1 MQNVMDMKRNKPD
14 IISFIK
20 QAGVSS
26 LLFIV
31 LVGLSL
37 TVLTVGYMSTMR
49 NLQSSATT
57 THAQTQ
63 AQMQAMIGY
72 HAFSKYLNQLSK
84 EDNGLRL
91 IDQLCNGEIEESN
104 PETQIKF
111 ERVGACNNPVLKD
124 QYKFDI
130 IGKSGGASA
139 ILRANYNITS
149 ELSKEQFKGSVFEGG
164 LQVNKLESLIA
175 DGVTLEVGGGN
186 ILQQSGTPWSSK
198 EISEAGITLKA
209 FSQRDFLNPTDV
221 RKDAN
226 YIFYTDGNNIPQCRI
241 NNVYKGGAEIKTET
255 VIGTNGQGADCNI
268 GGVSYD
274 ASNKLWIV
282 NSNASNKI
290 PGVLWFDGNVKVNVW
305 KSKLIL
311 KYTVEGVTSQLVTNY
326 PGNILVNSIV
336 ATGKIESSIVEQSS
350 DSTIKDG
357 FDALKNQ
364 FKAIPNIPN
373 NIKPEEIVGYD
384 IFAPHHYILDA
395 VNDTDRASRLAKVC
409 PAEYPLQYCQSQD
422 ALKTQSQLE
431 DYPASIANVLYLA
444 RNLELIGGKDG
455 GTLVLVNYYGNLL
468 ANSAAGGTGGASGKL
483 IGTGTVRIEGNLMV
497 VGTTDMT
504 EMSGDFKL
512 NLSKADDPGN
522 FVPVYKKT
530 FGIGGIRYM

>member
-175 DGVTLEVGGGN
+175 DGVTLEVGGG
-186 ILQQSGTPWSSK
+186 T
-198 EISEAGITLKA
+198 ISEMGGSGKTYSEAELIAAGIKVVPYQ
-209 FSQRDFLNPTDV
+209 QRDFISPEEA
-221 RKDAN
+221 RKYAN
-226 YIFYTDGNNIPQCRI
+226 YIFYSQ
-241 NNVYKGGAEIKTET
+241 
-255 VIGTNGQGADCNI
+255 
-268 GGVSYD
+268 GGVNYCKRNNYYD
-274 ASNKLWIV
+274 ANTSKKITSETDAEAVSSCAQGISKSTDKWIV
-282 NSNASNKI
+282 NSSLEL
-290 PGVLWFDGNVKVNVW
+290 PVGVLWFDGDVEVQIHNSEVVVEENNSGTKTNV
-305 KSKLIL
+305 
-311 KYTVEGVTSQLVTNY
+311 TTNN
-326 PGNILVNSIV
+326 PKNILVNTIISTKHINSTIIELNGNYV
-336 ATGKIESSIVEQSS
+336 ATYY
-350 DSTIKDG
+350 
-357 FDALKNQ
+357 
-364 FKAIPNIPN
+364 KA
-373 NIKPEEIVGYD
+373 Y
-384 IFAPHHYILDA
+384 APHHYVLNA
-395 VNDTDRASRLAKVC
+395 ASEADKTERLKKIC
-409 PAEYPLQYCQSQD
+409 PTNYPTQYCES
-422 ALKTQSQLE
+422 AGVLKSFAE
-431 DYPASIANVLYLA
+431 MEKMPASISNLLYLS
-444 RNLELIGGKDG
+444 RTLQLSGGKDQKN
-455 GTLVLVNYYGNLL
+455 VHVNYYGNLI
-468 ANSAAGGTGGASGKL
+468 ANSTAAGTGSSSGKL
-483 IGTGTVRIEGNLMV
+483 VGTGTVRIEGNLMV
-497 VGTTDMT
+497 VGGTDMT
-504 EMSGDFKL
+504 EMTGDFKL

-522 FVPVYKKT
+522 FVPVHKKIFT
-530 FGIGGIRYM
+530 VGGMRYM